1 MRRLPFAAGC
11 LILAA
16 CGPQP
21 QGPEAAAALADR
33 AASGPIVSA
42 LAPTPTP
49 QKSAQD
55 FVAKAAGSDAF
66 ELAAAREAMQR
77 ASRNDV
83 KAFADMMLR
92 DHAKSTVDLQ
102 KALASAGEPLSAPKA
117 PPANLQSKLAQLGQT
132 QPAAFDR
139 AYMESQVGAHAA
151 AVALLQDY
159 AQNGDNVALKAFA
172 AETLPVVQGHY
183 RAAKQLHD
191 SLPSPAHSEPGGD
204 DAGAPL
210 S

>member
-1 MRRLPFAAGC
+1 MGRLPFFAGC
-11 LILAA
+11 LMLAA

-33 AASGPIVSA
+33 AASGPVASA
-42 LAPTPTP
+42 LAPAPAA

-55 FVAKAAGSDAF
+55 FVTKAAGSDAF

-77 ASRNDV
+77 SSSSNV
-83 KAFADMMLR
+83 KAFAAMMLR
-92 DHAKSTVDLQ
+92 DHASSTAELQ
-102 KALASAGEPLSAPKA
+102 KALASAGEPLSAPQA
-117 PPANLQSKLAQLGQT
+117 PPASLQSKLAELGQAP
-132 QPAAFDR
+132 PAAFDR
-139 AYMESQVGAHAA
+139 AYLESQLGAHGA

-183 RAAKQLHD
+183 QAAKQLHD
-191 SLPSPAHSEPGGD
+191 SLP
-204 DAGAPL
+204 
-210 S
+210 